1 MHKLNNDEFHYVK
14 KMHLL
19 HTCIYL
25 YIMHLF
31 LILKDVFKETIVIIL
46 KLFLSC

>member
-1 MHKLNNDEFHYVK
+1 MRKLNNDEFHYVK

-25 YIMHLF
+25 YITHSF
-31 LILKDVFKETIVIIL
+31 FILKHIFRETVVIIL